1 MRLNAQ
7 AAVRGYLARSLDVP
21 VCVSVPNPRPEK
33 CVTVRREGGR
43 IQSDKHRDKPG
54 IGIYVYAKTEAEAA
68 DLAAEVSALMLK
80 AHRLD
85 GIADVQEEA
94 FYSSPDLESN
104 TPRWY
109 GSYTLTT
116 TL

>member
-1 MRLNAQ
+1 MSLNAQ
-7 AAVRGYLARSLDVP
+7 AAVRGYLARALGVP

-33 CVTVRREGGR
+33 CVTVRREGGH
-43 IQSDKHRDKPG
+43 IQGDKPRDKPG
-54 IGIYVYAKTEAEAA
+54 IGVYAATEAQAA
-68 DLAAEVSALMLK
+68 DLASEVSALMLE

-85 GIADVQEEA
+85 GVADVQEEA
-94 FYSSPDLESN
+94 FYSSPDLESD